1 MSKGKGTRQGK
12 QVGLRSRSKSRI
24 QFFRFKR
31 KAAPSVVN
39 SNIQKTE
46 STRSKPKSR
55 AGIVILRQTNRSDGG
70 FFLCKRKPLR
80 RTISGAATAGGQAR
94 VYLQNKQVDDGNKD
108 ACDILDEGDDNDM
121 VVNNNEG
128 DDGEQ
133 LDDQS
138 LGNR

>member
-1 MSKGKGTRQGK
+1 M
-12 QVGLRSRSKSRI
+12 
-24 QFFRFKR
+24 
-31 KAAPSVVN
+31 
-39 SNIQKTE
+39 
-46 STRSKPKSR
+46 
-55 AGIVILRQTNRSDGG
+55 
-70 FFLCKRKPLR
+70 CKRKPLR